1 MTSRLATARS
11 SQRPPSPSLEQGL
24 KPPNERLPEY
34 WQMMDPPRSIYN
46 SRIDARM
53 AARSFALQHG
63 YDLGCQ
69 GIQEFHR
76 NRLFCY
82 RSSRPL
88 YFEYEALPRKNNNSR
103 NQAEVQEG
111 CPFEVRIL
119 PHSLTGYYWCK
130 VINAIHNHGIN
141 LDIHE
146 RAAEILSRPERRLLE
161 RLAKVNGDVTSMMQ
175 CINDRRGAERPEW
188 PLLQRPEAVEE
199 LLTILKQQK
208 IRSAHDPSR
217 GISTDQVAT
226 DHTHTRN
233 ESSAVDPRGV
243 PAQEQRCVLTA
254 SHPPARVFQVPIY
267 SENEK
272 LFARLEQQLSA
283 TNIRRE
289 VQASIEPLN
298 LDSRKPTEPMWCGK
312 VIPMLDTGHS
322 GFSAIAEQTGYTS
335 GFKVREQIWNF
346 LGSPRG
352 FFRDPELNHIIS
364 DDEAALA
371 RRRMLPGGLYP
382 SFKRGEEFQR
392 SSPPFALRL
401 CAFDLW
407 LVAQFTERPV
417 CVLFQKRSSQSCTY
431 LPLTPMDPRPIGLVQ
446 KETGWGAVT
455 VRPGVQLPPVKI
467 GGWGRRARELTMTAK
482 HRFFH
487 AQHDFARQKTSLPE
501 DGGCGCMPRGMKAED
516 DIDLY
521 M

>member
-1 MTSRLATARS
+1 
-11 SQRPPSPSLEQGL
+11 
-24 KPPNERLPEY
+24 
-34 WQMMDPPRSIYN
+34 
-46 SRIDARM
+46 M

-69 GIQEFHR
+69 GINEFHR

-88 YFEYEALPRKNNNSR
+88 YFEYEALPRKDNSR
-103 NQAEVQEG
+103 IQATVQEG
-111 CPFEVRIL
+111 CPFQVRIL

-130 VINAIHNHGIN
+130 VINPIHNHGIN

-146 RAAEILSRPERRLLE
+146 RAAGILTRPERRLLE
-161 RLAKVNGDVTSMMQ
+161 RLAKENGDVTSMMQ
-175 CINDRRGAERPEW
+175 RINDRRGAERPEW
-188 PLLQRPEAVEE
+188 PLLQQPEAVEE
-199 LLTILKQQK
+199 LLTVLKQGK
-208 IRSAHDPSR
+208 IRRAHDPSR
-217 GISTDQVAT
+217 GVSTGQVAT
-226 DHTHTRN
+226 DHTHTRS
-233 ESSAVDPRGV
+233 ESSAVELRGV
-243 PAQEQRCVLTA
+243 PAQEQRYVLTA
-254 SHPPARVFQVPIY
+254 SHPPARVFQVPLY

-272 LFARLEQQLSA
+272 LFARFEQQLSP

-312 VIPMLDTGHS
+312 VVSMLDTGHS
-322 GFSAIAEQTGYTS
+322 GFSAIAEQTGSTS

-352 FFRDPELNHIIS
+352 FFRDPELNRIMS

-382 SFKRGEEFQR
+382 SFKRREEFQR

-407 LVAQFTERPV
+407 LVAQFTKRPV

-431 LPLTPMDPRPIGLVQ
+431 LPLTQMDPRPIGLIQ
-446 KETGWGAVT
+446 KETDWDAVT

-467 GGWGRRARELTMTAK
+467 GGWGRRAREMTRTSQ
-482 HRFFH
+482 HHFCH
-487 AQHDFARQKTSLPE
+487 AQHDFARQNTSLPE